1 MKKILCLVITI
12 FAVITLFSCGGEQ
25 PKEATPNAEPN
36 TPEVITPEVVTSEP
50 PAPPEDIEWQSLT
63 VEERQYECTGFGSFD
78 YDKKWYVFNSRQELD
93 AFYEK
98 GAFCYG
104 DEFIDFCKK
113 YDDAYFA
120 DRSLVCVYFSS
131 DITDKRFGG
140 ATQFMKGESKYY
152 LTVMYK
158 IRNDEIDPD
167 QTYNPV
173 WNGVTLL
180 SFYEPEVGCKFD
192 ESDFTL
198 YWEEGYFEIKEGY
211 PE

>member
-1 MKKILCLVITI
+1 MKKLFTLILALLMTLS
-12 FAVITLFSCGGEQ
+12 FASCGGEY
-25 PKEATPNAEPN
+25 PEKATPDNPTIEPN
-36 TPEVITPEVVTSEP
+36 APEVVTPDVPET
-50 PAPPEDIEWQSLT
+50 PAPPEDTEAVHIA
-63 VEERQYECTGFGSFD
+63 VEQRVYTCSNNFTLEENN
-78 YDKKWYVFNSRQELD
+78 YVFNSRQELD